1 MQKNYQLAEI
11 HKFVLIFFDIFFS
24 QPQPI
29 QGVKTLTYVSKATND
44 LQLGQANQVSHG
56 KITQYAYTPS
66 GERIAI
72 TGISPEATKLGS
84 TVQVQVKGGGYQTLQ
99 LTAMEP
105 SQAAGV
111 KHIVHDG
118 HGHPG
123 DKHDKANSDTIIS
136 ILEEMKQ
143 EDMTVTSASGSMI
156 NEANNVVAGMN
167 EYATAIPVSVTS
179 DPKNRTTIK
188 RVAGAQTSTVY
199 LPNNVSSGAVTAGS
213 GNTGAKP
220 RLIFAGNTI
229 PPGAIPIQI
238 NGLNAIPITAVKS
251 IPLSTVISPSST
263 SSSQISNLTTTNSP
277 QSQARKTSS
286 GTSAKATKTGTG
298 STMVTKVS
306 NNNGGFHK
314 IQSNNLANINKAI
327 GNNKTCNWVFENGE
341 VCGKTFSKSYNLVVH
356 MRMHEDVRPFGCS
369 LCDQT
374 FRQKAHLQRH
384 ETTHG
389 IGVKISNRSTSS
401 GGGTNPASGMPRRKR
416 KRSTRG
422 STGSLT
428 PLTTTQT
435 STNPGGIPINQ
446 AAAAISANL
455 QERLARVSEQ
465 FANSN
470 KEGIDE
476 DELEDPDLEES
487 PASKRIRIDQGQCDE
502 ASFQP
507 YIATAEEAANA
518 AAAAAGVTP
527 RTSPHILDNALTA
540 AVNEAIST
548 DMM

>member
-1 MQKNYQLAEI
+1 
-11 HKFVLIFFDIFFS
+11 
-24 QPQPI
+24 
-29 QGVKTLTYVSKATND
+29 
-44 LQLGQANQVSHG
+44 
-56 KITQYAYTPS
+56 
-66 GERIAI
+66 
-72 TGISPEATKLGS
+72 
-84 TVQVQVKGGGYQTLQ
+84 
-99 LTAMEP
+99 
-105 SQAAGV
+105 
-111 KHIVHDG
+111 
-118 HGHPG
+118 
-123 DKHDKANSDTIIS
+123 
-136 ILEEMKQ
+136 
-143 EDMTVTSASGSMI
+143 
-156 NEANNVVAGMN
+156 
-167 EYATAIPVSVTS
+167 
-179 DPKNRTTIK
+179 
-188 RVAGAQTSTVY
+188 
-199 LPNNVSSGAVTAGS
+199 
-213 GNTGAKP
+213 
-220 RLIFAGNTI
+220 
-229 PPGAIPIQI
+229 
-238 NGLNAIPITAVKS
+238 
-251 IPLSTVISPSST
+251 
-263 SSSQISNLTTTNSP
+263 
-277 QSQARKTSS
+277 
-286 GTSAKATKTGTG
+286 
-298 STMVTKVS
+298 
-306 NNNGGFHK
+306 
-314 IQSNNLANINKAI
+314 
-327 GNNKTCNWVFENGE
+327 
-341 VCGKTFSKSYNLVVH
+341 

-389 IGVKISNRSTSS
+389 IGVKISNRSATS
-401 GGGTNPASGMPRRKR
+401 GGTNPASGMPRRKR

>member
-1 MQKNYQLAEI
+1 M
-11 HKFVLIFFDIFFS
+11 

-29 QGVKTLTYVSKATND
+29 QGVKTVTYVSKSSND
-44 LQLGQANQVSHG
+44 LHLGQSLPQVSPG

-72 TGISPEATKLGS
+72 TGISPEATKPGS

-99 LTAMEP
+99 LTAIDP
-105 SQAAGV
+105 QGHKQV
-111 KHIVHDG
+111 IHD
-118 HGHPG
+118 H
-123 DKHDKANSDTIIS
+123 DKDDKANSDTIIS

-143 EDMTVTSASGSMI
+143 EDIVTSAV
-156 NEANNVVAGMN
+156 NEANVAAGMN
-167 EYATAIPVSVTS
+167 EYTTAIPVAVTS
-179 DPKNRTTIK
+179 DPKRTTIK

-199 LPNNVSSGAVTAGS
+199 LPNNAGNGSSGSAVS
-213 GNTGAKP
+213 GNNTAKP

-251 IPLSTVISPSST
+251 IPLSTVISPSTASISGNSVT
-263 SSSQISNLTTTNSP
+263 TPSQSK
-277 QSQARKTSS
+277 KTSS
-286 GTSAKATKTGTG
+286 TTKATK
-298 STMVTKVS
+298 SSAMVTKVS

-389 IGVKISNRSTSS
+389 IGVKISNRTSS
-401 GGGTNPASGMPRRKR
+401 STNASAGMPRRKR

-422 STGSLT
+422 STGTLT
-428 PLTTTQT
+428 PLATTT
-435 STNPGGIPINQ
+435 SPNQ
-446 AAAAISANL
+446 AAAISANL

-465 FANSN
+465 FAN
-470 KEGIDE
+470 KDGKDE
-476 DELEDPDLEES
+476 DDLEDHADLEGS
-487 PASKRIRIDQGQCDE
+487 PHPSQPKIRRLSVRIDSRCNETDPN
-502 ASFQP
+502 AAFQP

-518 AAAAAGVTP
+518 AAAAAGPP